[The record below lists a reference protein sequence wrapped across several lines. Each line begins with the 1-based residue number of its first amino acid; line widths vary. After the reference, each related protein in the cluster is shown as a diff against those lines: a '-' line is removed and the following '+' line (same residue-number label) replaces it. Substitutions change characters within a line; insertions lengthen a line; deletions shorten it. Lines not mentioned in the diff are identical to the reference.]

1 MAGRIRE
8 VGEFG
13 VKGQP
18 SDSQSVTVR
27 TNFTIN
33 GAVKVYQRLVDP
45 CYRRGTLEEL
55 AAWLWKYEVFPNI
68 YLQTNILWFS
78 GDLYSAGGSCEKDSR
93 AGCLH
98 KSVPLPNEPKWTQR
112 GCDADLKR
120 LSWTYMDPY
129 RPERPLKDPWGLKRS
144 LYTSHCG
151 SRRHLMESNGH
162 TWTQRNQNGLWQI

>member
-1 MAGRIRE
+1 MTQFTSYGEMAGRIRE

-55 AAWLWKYEVFPNI
+55 AAWL
-68 YLQTNILWFS
+68 
-78 GDLYSAGGSCEKDSR
+78 
-93 AGCLH
+93 
-98 KSVPLPNEPKWTQR
+98 
-112 GCDADLKR
+112 
-120 LSWTYMDPY
+120 
-129 RPERPLKDPWGLKRS
+129 
-144 LYTSHCG
+144 
-151 SRRHLMESNGH
+151 
-162 TWTQRNQNGLWQI
+162 